1 MASGAPSTFRK
12 VLENRLVQVAAEAVA
27 RFEADSA
34 ARVESARRSVSEHL
48 NQAVRRLRET
58 RDFAAATAVLLESC
72 AAFCN
77 GAAVFRVTRDSQLH
91 GERVRCLDEAHS
103 LRFAAL
109 EFDASTGAA
118 FAAILAGGDPVVT
131 VGNAAE
137 LSPAVAELF
146 GHTPEERVALFPIA
160 SDGKTAGVLYTW
172 GEPEMPALELL
183 AQATGLALGALRP
196 PDGKAAGLVEIVPSA
211 VPQRRA
217 APDWASMRESER
229 EIHLR
234 AQRFARV
241 QVAEIRLYRPG
252 DVAAGRAQRDLY
264 GALADSIDPA
274 REIFRRQFLIP
285 TAGMVDYLH
294 EELLRTL
301 ANNDPSLLGEK
312 YPGPLA

>member
-1 MASGAPSTFRK
+1 MPSGAPSTLQK
-12 VLENRLVQVAAEAVA
+12 VLENRLLQVAAEAVA
-27 RFEADSA
+27 RFDADAA
-34 ARVESARRSVSEHL
+34 ARVQSARRSVSEHL

-58 RDFAAATAVLLESC
+58 RDFTAASAVLLESS

-77 GAAVFRVTRDSQLH
+77 GAAVFRVTGSQMH
-91 GERVRCLDEAHS
+91 GECVRCADEAQS
-103 LRFAAL
+103 LRFASL
-109 EFDASTGAA
+109 EFPASDGAA
-118 FAAILAGGDPVVT
+118 FSAALTGGDPVVA
-131 VGNAAE
+131 VGSAAE

-146 GHTPEERVALFPIA
+146 RHPPEERVALFPVA
-160 SDGKTAGVLYTW
+160 SGGNTAGVLYAW
-172 GEPEMPALELL
+172 GQPEMAALELL
-183 AQATGLALGALRP
+183 AQAAGLALGAFRP
-196 PDGKAAGLVEIVPSA
+196 PDVKAAALVEITPSA
-211 VPQRRA
+211 VSGKRA
-217 APDWASMRESER
+217 SPDWMSMRESER
-229 EIHLR
+229 EHHLR

-252 DVAAGRAQRDLY
+252 DVAAGRARRDLY
-264 GALADSIDPA
+264 GALGDSIDPA